1 MTRPQG
7 DDGEYA
13 AMDKNHSDAL
23 VFFGATGDLAY
34 KKVFP
39 AIQNL
44 IQHGHLDVPVIGVAK
59 AGWTLEQMQARARD
73 SLAQHGGV
81 DEAAFAKL
89 LSLMRYVDG
98 DYNDRETFNQLRQ
111 ALGGAKRPLHYLA
124 IPPSMFGVAV
134 EHLASSGSAGDAR
147 VVIEKPFGHDEES
160 ARELNRILHKTFDE
174 ARIFRIDHYLG
185 KEPVLN
191 ILSFRFANQFLE
203 PIWNRTCVES
213 VQITMAESF
222 GVQGRGA
229 FYDEAGTIR
238 DVIQNHMLQVVAML
252 AMEPPGSN
260 SPDGIRDEKVKVLR
274 AIRPLE
280 ADSVVRGQY
289 IGYREEKGV
298 AAGSEVETFAAIKLQ
313 IDSWRWSD
321 VPFLIRSGKSLAT
334 TATEVMVRLHSPP
347 QRYVANQSLDHS
359 HNYIRIRF
367 NPEEVIAIGAVIRKV
382 GEQED
387 LLPVELT
394 VSRQAAD
401 EIPPYARLLQS
412 AMVGDTSQFAREDLV
427 EAQWRIVEPVLGNVT
442 PLYFYET
449 GSWGPPEA
457 DCLLAEG
464 DEWHNP

>member
-1 MTRPQG
+1 MKQNR
-7 DDGEYA
+7 
-13 AMDKNHSDAL
+13 SDAL

-39 AIQNL
+39 ALQNL
-44 IQHGHLDVPVIGVAK
+44 VQHGHLDVPVIGVAK
-59 AGWTLEQMQARARD
+59 AGWSLEQLQARARD
-73 SLAQHGGV
+73 SLAKHGGV
-81 DEAAFAKL
+81 DETTFARLLKL
-89 LSLMRYVDG
+89 LRYVDG
-98 DYNDRETFNQLRQ
+98 DYNDRETFNQLRR
-111 ALGGAKRPLHYLA
+111 ALDGAVRPLHYLA
-124 IPPSMFGVAV
+124 IPPSMFGVVV
-134 EHLASSGSAGDAR
+134 EHLAKSGCANDAR
-147 VVIEKPFGHDEES
+147 VVIEKPFGSDLES
-160 ARELNRILHKTFDE
+160 ARKLNAILHKTFDE
-174 ARIFRIDHYLG
+174 SCIFRIDHYLG

-203 PIWNRTCVES
+203 PIWNRTCIES

-229 FYDEAGTIR
+229 FYEEAGTIR

-280 ADSVVRGQY
+280 PDTVVRGQY
-289 IGYREEKGV
+289 TGYRDEKGV
-298 AAGSEVETFAAIKLQ
+298 AGDSEVETFAAVKLG

-321 VPFLIRSGKSLAT
+321 VPFLIRAGKSLAK
-334 TATEVMVRLHSPP
+334 TATEVIVRLHSPP

-367 NPEEVIAIGAVIRKV
+367 NPEEIIAIGAVVRKV
-382 GEQED
+382 GEVED
-387 LLPVELT
+387 LQPVELM

-401 EIPPYARLLQS
+401 EVPPYARLLQS
-412 AMVGDTSQFAREDLV
+412 AMIGDTSLFAREDLV
-427 EAQWRIVEPVLGNVT
+427 EAQWRIVEPVLGNAT
-442 PLYFYET
+442 SLYFYDP

-457 DCLLAEG
+457 DCLVGEG